1 MRKMTWILAAT
12 IALGTSA
19 TIRADDKQATAV
31 PKIVSLTVQPNSL
44 VLEHGRDLRRVVVLG
59 VTEAGTTVDLT
70 ESAQF
75 APDSGVVRLAAD
87 GYFEPVQEGLAKVAV
102 TAGGQKTHLPVA
114 VRSMQTPP
122 VSFVRD
128 VMPIL
133 GRTGCNAGTCHGAQ
147 KGKNGF
153 RLSLRGY
160 DPAFDYEALTDDLS
174 GRRFNRSAPDESLM
188 LSKPVQEV
196 PHEGGYVLDPKSRAY
211 AVLRQWITEG
221 CQSDVA
227 ATARPTRVEILPA
240 APELSIP
247 GTSQSLVVVAHY
259 PDGTNRDVT
268 ADAIF
273 SSTMTDVATVTP
285 EGKVTAARRGE
296 TQIVVRYEGQFGVA
310 GVTVMGDRT
319 GFQWQDVAANN
330 FIDTFVYKKLKH
342 LKTQP
347 SDLCDDAEFLRRIY
361 LDLTG
366 LPPTP
371 EQVRAFLADTTDS
384 RAKRERLIDQLL
396 ESPQY
401 VDHWTNKWSDLLQC
415 NKKYLGDKGVWAFRN
430 WIRQSIASNRPYDQ
444 FVRELLTSVGST
456 YDNPAT
462 SYQRVLREPN
472 TATENVTQLFLGIR
486 FQCNKCHDHPFER
499 WTQTQYYQFGAF
511 FARVGIKNAPGPT
524 RPDPFN
530 GQPMGE
536 NQVVYERR
544 DGGEVNHPKTN
555 QPVAPTVPVSHSGK
569 IVHEAVRR
577 QTIADWVTAPENP
590 FFAKSMA
597 NRIWSYFLGKGIID
611 PVDDIRSSN
620 PPSNPELLDALT
632 ADFVKSGFD
641 VKNLMRTICKSRTY
655 QHSIKTNKWN
665 EDDSDNFAHAAP
677 RRLTAE
683 QLVDAIH
690 AATGAQP
697 KFAGVPV
704 GFRAAQLPD
713 TKIAAGE
720 FFSLFGTPP
729 RESPCECE
737 RKGEVSL
744 GQTLN
749 LINGP
754 TIADAILDPNGRIAQ
769 LMKSNPDDRKIVEE
783 MYLAVLNR
791 PPREDELAKV
801 VQQIQGTQNK
811 TEAAQD
817 LMWALI
823 NSPAFLFNR

>member
-1 MRKMTWILAAT
+1 M
-12 IALGTSA
+12 
-19 TIRADDKQATAV
+19 QAETKTDA
-31 PKIVSLTVQPNSL
+31 PRGERIVSLAIQPNGL
-44 VLEHGRDLRRVVVLG
+44 TLEHARDLRRVVVLG
-59 VTEAGTTVDLT
+59 VTESATTVDLT
-70 ESAQF
+70 ATAQF
-75 APDSGVVRLAAD
+75 TPDSNDVRLTSD
-87 GYFEPVQEGLAKVAV
+87 GYFEPVAEGMAKVKV
-102 TAGGQKTHLPVA
+102 TAGGQSTHLPVL
-114 VRSMQTPP
+114 VKSLQVPP

-128 VMPIL
+128 VMPL
-133 GRTGCNAGTCHGAQ
+133 MGRLGCNAGTCHGAQ

-160 DPAFDYEALTDDLS
+160 DPAFDHEALTDDLS

-188 LSKPVQEV
+188 LAKPTQNV
-196 PHEGGYVLDPKSRAY
+196 PHEGGFVLDPKSRAY
-211 AVLRQWITEG
+211 ATLRQWIAEG
-221 CQSDVA
+221 CQSDVD

-259 PDGTNRDVT
+259 PDGTSRDVT

-273 SSTMTDVATVTP
+273 TSTMTDVATITT

-296 TQIVVRYEGQFGVA
+296 SQIVVRYEGQFGVA

-319 GFQWQDVAANN
+319 GFQWQDVAENN

-342 LKTQP
+342 LKVQP
-347 SDLCDDAEFLRRIY
+347 SDLCDDSEFLRRLY

-366 LPPTP
+366 LPPSP
-371 EQVRAFLADTTDS
+371 EQVRVFLADTTDS
-384 RAKRERLIDQLL
+384 RAKRDRMIDQLI

-401 VDHWTNKWSDLLQC
+401 ADHWTNKWSDLLQC

-430 WIRQSIASNRPYDQ
+430 WIRQSIASNKPYDQ

-472 TATENVTQLFLGIR
+472 TAAENVTQLFLGIR

-524 RPDPFN
+524 RPDPFT

-555 QPVAPTVPVSHSGK
+555 QPVMPTVPVSHSGK
-569 IVHEAVRR
+569 IAHEAVRR
-577 QTIADWVTAPENP
+577 QTIADWMTAPENP

-632 ADFVKSGFD
+632 SDFIKSGFD

-655 QHSIKTNKWN
+655 QHSIKTNRWN
-665 EDDSDNFAHAAP
+665 EDDTNNFSHAMP

-690 AATGAQP
+690 AATGTTP
-697 KFAGVPV
+697 KFAGVPA
-704 GFRAAQLPD
+704 GFRAAQLAD
-713 TKIAAGE
+713 TKVAAGE

-754 TIADAILDPNGRIAQ
+754 TIAEAIIDPDGRIAT
-769 LMKSNPDDRKIVEE
+769 LMKSNPDDRTIVEE

-801 VQQIQGTQNK
+801 IQQIQGTNK
-811 TEAAQD
+811 TDAAQD